1 MGSDGKI
8 QRYTGLSII
17 FFLLFAELI
26 DWLTSFYFPISKGVG
41 YLIDLAVSFVFIAL
55 VFRVFKAVK
64 NAEEDLEGHKKR
76 LKSIFDTLDVAIWS
90 HDLKTDTLL
99 ITSGIEKLYGHSS
112 EEFYHDNTLWKKVI
126 HPEDLHILAD
136 REDGLSREIGRAHV

>member
-1 MGSDGKI
+1 MDSDGKI

-26 DWLTSFYFPISKGVG
+26 DWLTSFYFPISEGVG
-41 YLIDLAVSFVFIAL
+41 YLIDLAVTIVFIAL

-64 NAEEDLEGHKKR
+64 NAAEDLEGHKKR

-126 HPEDLHILAD
+126 HLRICTF
-136 REDGLSREIGRAHV
+136 